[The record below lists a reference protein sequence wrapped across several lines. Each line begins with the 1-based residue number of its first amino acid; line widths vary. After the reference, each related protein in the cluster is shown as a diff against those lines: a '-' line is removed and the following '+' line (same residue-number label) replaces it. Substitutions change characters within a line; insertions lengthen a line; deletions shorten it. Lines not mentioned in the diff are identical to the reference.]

1 MSSGPIFFWTKVS
14 FFFKKINRK
23 FAAVKKKQKTK
34 QNKKNK
40 QKKQK
45 QTNKQTSPDCFHVSD
60 KLVIARLSCTV
71 WPIFSSSLIFCFY
84 FTRPKAREISQQNMR
99 NSQNVGHIVLR
110 TVR

>member
-1 MSSGPIFFWTKVS
+1 MGL
-14 FFFKKINRK
+14 FFFGPKFHFFSKKLIENLLQSK
-23 FAAVKKKQKTK
+23 KTKKQNKT
-34 QNKKNK
+34 KKNK